1 MPNGRE
7 ERETAREGT
16 PEPVNK
22 TARDRDP
29 RTREQRRA
37 MPTAGEVYKAT
48 RGSTTRGE
56 ERNTVLRVRKPTTIG
71 QQV

>member
-7 ERETAREGT
+7 ERETREGT
-16 PEPVNK
+16 PESVNK

-56 ERNTVLRVRKPTTIG
+56 ERNTVLQVRKPTTSG